1 MTNQTI
7 NPEEVSQFDQIADQ
21 WWNETGPFKA
31 LHQLN
36 PCRVQFI
43 KDHII
48 RHFKVD
54 PLSPQPLK
62 GLKVLDVGCGGGIL
76 CEPLARL
83 GATVTGIDASPK
95 AIEVAKRHAVE
106 SGLEINYQMTTVEE
120 VHAQTF
126 DIVCAL
132 EIIEHVDHPDQFIK
146 SCASLVSKKGLF
158 FVSTFNQTAQSYLQG
173 IIAAE
178 YILRMV
184 PRGTHDWK
192 RFIKP
197 ATLAHWLQ
205 DSRFHFT
212 DLKGFQYNPFHRFL
226 SSQQPWSLSES
237 LTVNYIGCAQFRP
250 YTPCG

>member
-36 PCRVQFI
+36 PSRLQFI

-48 RHFKVD
+48 RRFKTD

-83 GATVTGIDASPK
+83 GATVTGIDASPR
-95 AIEVAKRHAVE
+95 AIEVAKHHATE
-106 SGLEINYQMTTVEE
+106 SNLEIHYQMTTVEE
-120 VHAQTF
+120 LPTQTF

-132 EIIEHVDHPDQFIK
+132 EIVEHVDHPDQFIK
-146 SCASLVSKKGLF
+146 SCASLASKQGLF
-158 FVSTFNQTAQSYLQG
+158 FVSTFNQTALSYLQG
-173 IIAAE
+173 IVAAE
-178 YILRMV
+178 YVLRMV
-184 PRGTHDWK
+184 PRGTHNWK
-192 RFIKP
+192 QFIKP

-205 DSRFHFT
+205 DCEFHFT
-212 DLKGFQYNPFHRFL
+212 DLKGFQYNPFYRFS
-226 SSQQPWSLSES
+226 SSQQPWSLTES
-237 LTVNYIGCAQFRP
+237 LAVNYIGCAQFKP
-250 YTPCG
+250 